1 MQHTI
6 QHHEHGASGAFFID
20 QAGQRVAE
28 MTYQRTGPATILVD
42 HTEVAPALG
51 GQGVGR
57 QLLAAL
63 VEWARATGTQVV
75 PQCPYVKAQFDKDAG
90 LRDVLAS
97 APASGPSAR

>member
-6 QHHEHGASGAFFID
+6 QHQEHNAQGAFYIE

-28 MTYQRTGPATILVD
+28 MTYQRTGPARVVVD
-42 HTEVAPALG
+42 HTEVAPSLG

-63 VEWARATGTQVV
+63 VAWARATGTQVV
-75 PQCPYVKAQFDKDAG
+75 PECPYVKAQFDKDAG
-90 LRDVLAS
+90 LRDVVAS
-97 APASGPSAR
+97 GDGGPSAG

>member
-6 QHHEHGASGAFFID
+6 HHQEHDGKGAFYIE

-28 MTYQRTGPATILVD
+28 MTYQRTGPARVIAD
-42 HTEVAPALG
+42 HTEVAPSLG

-90 LRDVLAS
+90 LRDVLAE
-97 APASGPSAR
+97 RQVT